1 MLIMAIIRNQL
12 GWLLTPITADQTP
25 YLHIVFPSST
35 GLLQGKAQLCEC
47 WFLHPLTI
55 DTK

>member
-1 MLIMAIIRNQL
+1 MAIIRSQL